1 MDTSTDRGGG
11 GGEHDSEGDALGH
24 EACEGGGGFS
34 DCNCEVLAWISLTVL
49 LSSCILSYSIFS
61 LSIMQ
66 SNLAFISFRC
76 FSMEA
81 QQPCVLVMSVFG
93 CSTDGDRL
101 LMDLK
106 TSRLIRAS
114 SGELAEAAG
123 VGVAG
128 GVLVSFASASG
139 AAFLSADL
147 FLSCSRS
154 LQRVVKIS
162 TVSLRSFLSVA
173 SSVIFKRHASRSIL
187 RPSFSNSSFVR
198 AGPFVLDF
206 LVFV

>member
-1 MDTSTDRGGG
+1 MVWFTDVFTAEGIDEGELAVEGGKAAGVFVDTSTDRGGG

-81 QQPCVLVMSVFG
+81 QQPCV
-93 CSTDGDRL
+93 
-101 LMDLK
+101 
-106 TSRLIRAS
+106 
-114 SGELAEAAG
+114 
-123 VGVAG
+123 
-128 GVLVSFASASG
+128 
-139 AAFLSADL
+139 
-147 FLSCSRS
+147 
-154 LQRVVKIS
+154 
-162 TVSLRSFLSVA
+162 
-173 SSVIFKRHASRSIL
+173 
-187 RPSFSNSSFVR
+187 
-198 AGPFVLDF
+198 
-206 LVFV
+206 